1 MAPETRAGSR
11 KKKPT
16 VSRPPA
22 FSLARP
28 LQKIYAVGLEMMSR
42 RVLLLGPEIPSDRRL
57 AGAIRAHMN

>member
-16 VSRPPA
+16 VSRPSA

-28 LQKIYAVGLEMMSR
+28 LQKNYAVGLEMQCSWR
-42 RVLLLGPEIPSDRRL
+42 LLLVLKSP
-57 AGAIRAHMN
+57 AIRGVSRPYMN